1 MSFAPH
7 QRTKSSESRVPSSFF
22 SELAERL
29 PWREERAAQ
38 IVEFAVALPLLI
50 VFVVGIF
57 DFSSAFTL
65 KQKLTNIARDTA
77 RTAAAE
83 PTSDLGNPTGTG
95 NPVPLSVSDAFYVID
110 NYLKQNN
117 INDCGISVSN
127 YTNPGT
133 LTWKFS
139 VPATSSS
146 PCGITI
152 IVNRGYYFPLPFL
165 NQPPG
170 PDCTVHPNPGSAQMV
185 GTCISVQY
193 TYPWRFGQ
201 AASLLGRTTLLPQM
215 ITAQAVSENEF

>member
-1 MSFAPH
+1 LRSALQCRTGTSERRFAFAPLCALDKRFVW
-7 QRTKSSESRVPSSFF
+7 QN
-22 SELAERL
+22 
-29 PWREERAAQ
+29 EEAAQ

-77 RTAAAE
+77 RTIAAE
-83 PTSDLGNPTGTG
+83 PTSDLRNSM
-95 NPVPLSVSDAFYVID
+95 PLSVSDAFYVVD
-110 NYLKQNN
+110 NYLKQNS
-117 INDCGISVSN
+117 INDCGLSISNV
-127 YTNPGT
+127 TTPGV

-139 VPATSSS
+139 VAATSSS

-152 IVNRGYYFPLPFL
+152 IVNRGYYFPVPFL

-185 GTCISVQY
+185 ATCISIQY
-193 TYPWRFGQ
+193 AYPWRFGQ
-201 AASLLGRTTLLPQM
+201 AASLLGRNMLLPQM
-215 ITAQAVSENEF
+215 ISAQAVNENEF